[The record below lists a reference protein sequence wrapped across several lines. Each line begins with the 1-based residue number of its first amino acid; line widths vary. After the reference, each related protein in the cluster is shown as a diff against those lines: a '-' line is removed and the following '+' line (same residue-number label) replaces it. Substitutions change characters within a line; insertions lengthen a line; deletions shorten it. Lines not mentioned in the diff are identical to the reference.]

1 MSDAYV
7 VGDPDGLSPL
17 LVALRDAVA
26 RELHAQLAL
35 RGERIELADLPEVS
49 YQVTLRVDE
58 TLRSI
63 LSRRHPP
70 VGPDALSRP
79 NKAATDRRGRHRDAD
94 RPRAEV
100 RR

>member
-17 LVALRDAVA
+17 LVALRDTIA

-49 YQVTLRVDE
+49 YQVTIQVERALHAWRPGDSTVKAHSD
-58 TLRSI
+58 RA
-63 LSRRHPP
+63 RRPI
-70 VGPDALSRP
+70 D
-79 NKAATDRRGRHRDAD
+79 
-94 RPRAEV
+94 
-100 RR
+100 

>member
-17 LVALRDAVA
+17 LVELRDTVA

-49 YQVTLRVDE
+49 YQVTVQIERALRDW
-58 TLRSI
+58 
-63 LSRRHPP
+63 
-70 VGPDALSRP
+70 
-79 NKAATDRRGRHRDAD
+79 
-94 RPRAEV
+94 RPR
-100 RR
+100 

>member
-7 VGDPDGLSPL
+7 IGDPDGLSPL
-17 LVALRDAVA
+17 LVALRDAIA

-58 TLRSI
+58 TLRSPR
-63 LSRRHPP
+63 SRRHPP
-70 VGPDALSRP
+70 VRP
-79 NKAATDRRGRHRDAD
+79 GR
-94 RPRAEV
+94 PQSPE
-100 RR
+100 